1 MYFHAPVQPPLPF
14 WPHHPD
20 IVGHHWGLWNAKQPP
35 GPLGLAFV
43 PLGAG
48 CRPLGGLYGSYAP
61 ADHRRAQAPSM
72 DGSRELGGGG
82 GGWALPEEPHAI
94 CVVNSLTSG
103 ACASLCLEAGTADIV
118 GFDAEW
124 VPDWTWASDNPISV
138 LQLAFPESN
147 RVYVIQLGSLG
158 RQLPQAVQLMLLNPE
173 VTKVG
178 FACSYKDEAKLA
190 SSGIVVTKGS
200 MVDVQTRCAALLG
213 MSRMDGRFISLK
225 RAAQELL
232 GFPLDKDKRHSC
244 SDWSREKLTPE
255 QVRYA
260 ALDAWVAL
268 RLYYRT
274 V

>member
-1 MYFHAPVQPPLPF
+1 MYFNVPLQHHLPLWPP
-14 WPHHPD
+14 PD
-20 IVGHHWGLWNAKQPP
+20 LSGHHWALWNAKQLP
-35 GPLGLAFV
+35 GVAAHLAAHHGMYDV
-43 PLGAG
+43 AYP
-48 CRPLGGLYGSYAP
+48 P
-61 ADHRRAQAPSM
+61 ADERRAPTLEQV
-72 DGSRELGGGG
+72 RQGGGS
-82 GGWALPEEPHAI
+82 GWQLPEEPHAI

-124 VPDWTWASDNPISV
+124 VPDWTWSSDNPISV

-200 MVDVQTRCAALLG
+200 MVDVQTRCGALLG
-213 MSRMDGRFISLK
+213 MSRTDGRFVSLK
-225 RAAQELL
+225 RAAHDLL
-232 GFPLDKDKRHSC
+232 GFPLEKDKRHSC